1 MNFIFKET
9 FEKNG
14 VKVIVD
20 NNGML
25 WLNEKHIEKGLGHA
39 NLQVITKKYN
49 SDCRKHRYQL
59 VDDPKKT
66 RKQKFFLHKDL
77 ALKVILDCKT
87 TDSCKFKRKLGLNLL
102 YASNFKQQTVLGA
115 IKDAFEGENMQTE
128 YSVLGYIV
136 DLYFHDYKLSK
147 EVDEFG
153 YSDRNI
159 DYEIQ
164 R

>member
-1 MNFIFKET
+1 M
-9 FEKNG
+9 
-14 VKVIVD
+14 
-20 NNGML
+20 
-25 WLNEKHIEKGLGHA
+25 
-39 NLQVITKKYN
+39 
-49 SDCRKHRYQL
+49 
-59 VDDPKKT
+59 
-66 RKQKFFLHKDL
+66 HKDL

-87 TDSCKFKRKLGLNLL
+87 IDSCKFKRKLGLNLL
-102 YASNFKQQTVLGA
+102 YVSNFKQQTVLGA

-159 DYEIQ
+159 DYEMQ

>member
-49 SDCRKHRYQL
+49 SDCRKHRY
-59 VDDPKKT
+59 
-66 RKQKFFLHKDL
+66 
-77 ALKVILDCKT
+77 
-87 TDSCKFKRKLGLNLL
+87 
-102 YASNFKQQTVLGA
+102 
-115 IKDAFEGENMQTE
+115 
-128 YSVLGYIV
+128 
-136 DLYFHDYKLSK
+136 
-147 EVDEFG
+147 
-153 YSDRNI
+153 
-159 DYEIQ
+159 
-164 R
+164 